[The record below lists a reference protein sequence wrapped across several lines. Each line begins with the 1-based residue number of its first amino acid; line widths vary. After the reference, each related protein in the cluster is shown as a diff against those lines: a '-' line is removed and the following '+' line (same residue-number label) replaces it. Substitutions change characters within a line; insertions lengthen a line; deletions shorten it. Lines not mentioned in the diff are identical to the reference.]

1 MKKYLSIMLIVCLL
15 FVIISCGDTALKDAS
30 FSVTF
35 YKDGNSLVSNDKQVN
50 EQIFQ
55 DVIGAFKNGESR
67 EILNLFATTDLI
79 REIKRTEMAI
89 EIQID
94 EPIEIDN
101 PIVSSKIKTLFIPL
115 TGEYDYFI
123 FRNTFKYPN
132 DWSGPIAGGE
142 GLEKYFENITIAPL
156 NDEERRWQSTVETP
170 DEINFYEK
178 GVLLGKSE
186 YPDGLDLN
194 YEIATHIE
202 TWFYKND
209 DIKTINVELL
219 DTQKPWDDVNYIE
232 LSFNY
237 NTKFYGEEIIKE
249 KYRRLTIPLEGEYAY
264 HIFTSDLEK
273 YSNVVY
279 VTGGSEL
286 EQYFEE
292 FKNK

>member
-132 DWSGPIAGGE
+132 DWSGPVAGGE

-170 DEINFYEK
+170 DKINFYEK
-178 GVLLGKSE
+178 GMLLGKSE
-186 YPDGLDLN
+186 YLDGFDLN

-232 LSFNY
+232 LSFNH

-249 KYRRLTIPLEGEYAY
+249 KYHRLTIPLEGEYAY